1 MAYVCDFIMF
11 NHHYHPIASVFLFIQ
26 KPPSIAAII
35 VKQHAKA
42 RTFQKTINTIII
54 YLKIRQ
60 QIVVGV
66 RIMSEIRNFVLRD
79 KKGNET
85 GVFAGNQPRQAALKA
100 ANRGKG
106 TKAKPVEIR
115 LRERGSKKIHVYK
128 AWKEM
133 VAAPKNKPS
142 WMPDKINKPNVKK
155 VGVEQLDKI

>member
-1 MAYVCDFIMF
+1 MNI
-11 NHHYHPIASVFLFIQ
+11 
-26 KPPSIAAII
+26 
-35 VKQHAKA
+35 
-42 RTFQKTINTIII
+42 
-54 YLKIRQ
+54 KIRQ

-66 RIMSEIRNFVLRD
+66 INMSEIRNFVLRD
-79 KKGNET
+79 KKGRET
-85 GVFAGNQPRQAALKA
+85 GVFTGNQPRQAALKA
-100 ANRGKG
+100 ANRSKG
-106 TKAKPVEIR
+106 TKSKPIEVR